1 MNKHQKE
8 QEEEIMEAW
17 SDTEFEICD
26 DVDLLIRTGWDSK
39 TVKHRIM
46 KKIIKR
52 DQLIEEFSILMSR
65 RKKNA

>member
-26 DVDLLIRTGWDSK
+26 DVDLLIRAGWDSK

-46 KKIIKR
+46 RKIIKR
-52 DQLIEEFSILMSR
+52 DQLIEEFSILMC
-65 RKKNA
+65 RKKKND